1 MSAAGTEAAQARG
14 PLGVG
19 IIGTG
24 VISQTYLENLTSF
37 PDVAVVAVGD
47 LVPERARAKAEEF
60 GIPSWGSAEDV
71 LANPD
76 VELVVNLT
84 IPAVH
89 VAVSSAAVAAGKH
102 VWTEKPIGLDR
113 ASTQALLAQADAAGV
128 RIGSAPDTLLG
139 PGFQTAKRALLEGV
153 IGTPLF
159 VQTIFQTQGPDAW
172 HPEPAFLFAEGAGPL
187 LDMGPY
193 YFSALVSLLGP
204 IDAVAARG
212 SRPQLERTIRSGPR
226 AGETFPVEVPSTVQ
240 VLTSFAGGQHG
251 THLLSFDSALE
262 RAGVVEIHGS
272 EGTIVLPDPNMFE
285 GRIAYVKPLQS
296 ITDAARGGQEW
307 IEIEPVGAVTGRGLG
322 VLDMARALNE
332 GRPHI
337 ATGELGYHVLDVM
350 LSAQESA
357 ASGATVEVASTVAP
371 VPLLPEDFDPFAR
384 TRV

>member
-1 MSAAGTEAAQARG
+1 MATR
-14 PLGVG
+14 PFGVG

-47 LVPERARAKAEEF
+47 LIPERARAKAEEF
-60 GIPSWGSAEDV
+60 GIGAWGTAADV

-76 VELVVNLT
+76 VDLVVNLT

-89 VAVSSAAVAAGKH
+89 VEVSRAAVEAGKH

-113 ASTQALLAQADAAGV
+113 ESTRELLALAAQKGV

-139 PGFQTAKRALLEGV
+139 PGFQTAKRAIADGV

-172 HPEPAFLFAEGAGPL
+172 HPEPAFLFADGAGPL

-204 IDAVAARG
+204 IEAVAARG
-212 SRPQLERTIRSGPR
+212 SRPQLERTIRTGPR
-226 AGETFPVEVPSTVQ
+226 AGETFPVQVPSTVQ

-262 RAGVVEIHGS
+262 RAGIVEIHGS
-272 EGTIVLPDPNMFE
+272 EGSIVIPDPNMFS
-285 GRIAYVKPLQS
+285 GRIAYVKPVGT
-296 ITDAARGGQEW
+296 ITDLDRGGQEW
-307 IEIEPVGAVTGRGLG
+307 IEIPEQGTVTGRGLG
-322 VLDMARALNE
+322 VLDMARAIAAD
-332 GRPHI
+332 RPHI

-350 LSAQESA
+350 LSAQDAA
-357 ASGATVEVASTVAP
+357 ASGETVRIESTVAP
-371 VPLLPEDFDPFAR
+371 VPLLEDGFDPFAR
-384 TRV
+384 TL

>member
-1 MSAAGTEAAQARG
+1 MATR
-14 PLGVG
+14 PFGVG

-47 LVPERARAKAEEF
+47 LIPERARAKAEEF
-60 GIPSWGSAEDV
+60 GIGAWGTAADV

-76 VELVVNLT
+76 VDLVVNLT

-89 VAVSSAAVAAGKH
+89 VEVSRAAVEAGKH

-113 ASTQALLAQADAAGV
+113 ESTRELLALAAQKGV

-139 PGFQTAKRALLEGV
+139 PGFQTAKRAIADGV

-172 HPEPAFLFAEGAGPL
+172 HPEPAFLFANGAGPL

-204 IDAVAARG
+204 IEAVAARG
-212 SRPQLERTIRSGPR
+212 SRPQLERTIRTGPR
-226 AGETFPVEVPSTVQ
+226 AGETFPVQVPSTVQ

-262 RAGVVEIHGS
+262 RAGIVEIHGS
-272 EGTIVLPDPNMFE
+272 EGSIVIPDPNMFS
-285 GRIAYVKPLQS
+285 GRIAYVKPVGT
-296 ITDAARGGQEW
+296 ITDLDRGGQEW
-307 IEIEPVGAVTGRGLG
+307 IEIPEQGTVTGRGLG
-322 VLDMARALNE
+322 VLDMARAIAAD
-332 GRPHI
+332 RPHI

-350 LSAQESA
+350 LSAQDAA
-357 ASGATVEVASTVAP
+357 ASGETVRIESTVAP
-371 VPLLPEDFDPFAR
+371 VPLLEDGFDPFAR
-384 TRV
+384 TL

>member
-1 MSAAGTEAAQARG
+1 MSR

-24 VISQTYLENLTSF
+24 VISQTYLENLGSF

-47 LVPERARAKAEEF
+47 LIPERAKAKAAEH
-60 GIPSWGSAEDV
+60 GIPAWGTAEDV

-84 IPAVH
+84 IPAEH
-89 VAVSSAAVAAGKH
+89 VGVSKAAVAAGKH

-113 ASTQALLAQADAAGV
+113 EATKELLALAEAAGV
-128 RIGSAPDTLLG
+128 RIGAAPDTLLG
-139 PGFQTAKRALLEGV
+139 PGFQTAKRAIQDGV

-159 VQTIFQTQGPDAW
+159 AQTTFQTQGPDAW
-172 HPEPAFLFAEGAGPL
+172 HPEPAFLFAQGAGPL

-204 IDAVAARG
+204 ISAVAAHG
-212 SRPQLERTIRSGPR
+212 SCPQRERTIRTGPR

-262 RAGVVEIHGS
+262 RAGVVEIHGTAGS
-272 EGTIVLPDPNMFE
+272 IVLPDPNMFE
-285 GRIAYVKPLQS
+285 GRIAYVKPLGS
-296 ITDAARGGQEW
+296 ISDADRAGQEW
-307 IEIEPVGAVTGRGLG
+307 IEIEQQGVVVGRGLG
-322 VLDMARALNE
+322 VLDMARALRE

-350 LSAQESA
+350 LSAQDA
-357 ASGATVEVASTVAP
+357 AATGETVAVDSTVAP
-371 VPLLPEDFDPFAR
+371 VPLLPAGFDPFAQ
-384 TRV
+384 TLV

>member
-1 MSAAGTEAAQARG
+1 VTGG

-37 PDVAVVAVGD
+37 PDVKVVAVGD
-47 LVPERARAKAEEF
+47 LIPERAHAKAEEH
-60 GIPSWGSAEDV
+60 GIPSWGGAEDV
-71 LANPD
+71 LGNPD

-89 VAVSSAAVAAGKH
+89 VAVSKAAVAAGKH

-113 ASTQALLAQADAAGV
+113 ASVQELLALADAAGV

-139 PGFQTAKRALLEGV
+139 PGFQTAKRAILDGV

-159 VQTIFQTQGPDAW
+159 VQTTFQTQGPDAW

-204 IDAVAARG
+204 IAAVAARG

-262 RAGVVEIHGS
+262 RAGIVEIHGS
-272 EGTIVLPDPNMFE
+272 EGSIVLPDPNMFE
-285 GRIAYVKPLQS
+285 GRIAYVKPVGT
-296 ITDAARGGQEW
+296 ITDGDRGAQEW
-307 IEIEPVGAVTGRGLG
+307 IEIEQQGTVVGRGLG

-332 GRPHI
+332 GRSHI

-357 ASGATVEVASTVAP
+357 ATGATLDIASTVAP
-371 VPLLPEDFDPFAR
+371 VPLLPEGFDPFAV
-384 TRV
+384 TR

>member
-1 MSAAGTEAAQARG
+1 MSGAVATR
-14 PLGVG
+14 PFGVG

-47 LVPERARAKAEEF
+47 LIPERARAKAEEF
-60 GIPSWGSAEDV
+60 GIGAWGTAADV

-76 VELVVNLT
+76 VDLVVNLT

-89 VAVSSAAVAAGKH
+89 VEVSRAAVEAGKH

-113 ASTQALLAQADAAGV
+113 KSTRELLALAAQKGV

-139 PGFQTAKRALLEGV
+139 PGFQTAKRAIADGV

-172 HPEPAFLFAEGAGPL
+172 HPEPAFLFANGAGPL

-204 IDAVAARG
+204 IEAVAARG
-212 SRPQLERTIRSGPR
+212 SRPQLERTIRTGPR
-226 AGETFPVEVPSTVQ
+226 AGETFPVQVPSTVQ

-262 RAGVVEIHGS
+262 RAGIVEIHGS
-272 EGTIVLPDPNMFE
+272 EGSIVIPDPNMFS
-285 GRIAYVKPLQS
+285 GRIAYVKPVGT
-296 ITDAARGGQEW
+296 ITDLDRGGQEW
-307 IEIEPVGAVTGRGLG
+307 IEIPEQGTVTGRGLG
-322 VLDMARALNE
+322 VLDMARAIAAD
-332 GRPHI
+332 RPHI

-350 LSAQESA
+350 LSAQDAA
-357 ASGATVEVASTVAP
+357 ASGETVRIESTVAP
-371 VPLLPEDFDPFAR
+371 VPLLEDGFDPFAR
-384 TRV
+384 TL

>member
-1 MSAAGTEAAQARG
+1 MATR
-14 PLGVG
+14 PFGVG

-47 LVPERARAKAEEF
+47 LIPERAQAKAEEF
-60 GIPSWGSAEDV
+60 GIGAWGTAADV

-76 VELVVNLT
+76 VDLVVNLT

-89 VAVSSAAVAAGKH
+89 VEVSRAAVEAGKH

-113 ASTQALLAQADAAGV
+113 KSTRELLALAAQKGV

-139 PGFQTAKRALLEGV
+139 PGFQTAKRAIADGV

-172 HPEPAFLFAEGAGPL
+172 HPEPAFLFANGAGPL

-204 IDAVAARG
+204 IEAVAARG
-212 SRPQLERTIRSGPR
+212 SRPQLERTIRTGPR
-226 AGETFPVEVPSTVQ
+226 AGETFPVQVPSTVQ

-262 RAGVVEIHGS
+262 RAGIVEIHGS
-272 EGTIVLPDPNMFE
+272 EGSIVIPDPNMFS
-285 GRIAYVKPLQS
+285 GRIAYVKPVGT
-296 ITDAARGGQEW
+296 ITDLDRGGQEW
-307 IEIEPVGAVTGRGLG
+307 IEIPEQGTVTGRGLG
-322 VLDMARALNE
+322 VLDMARAIAAD
-332 GRPHI
+332 RPHI

-350 LSAQESA
+350 LSAQDAA
-357 ASGATVEVASTVAP
+357 ASGETVRIASTVAS
-371 VPLLPEDFDPFAR
+371 VPLLEDGFDPFAR
-384 TRV
+384 TL